1 MSSSTPNCLRCRTA
15 MEGGFLLDRG
25 HGNSQ
30 NQAEWVE
37 GEPEQRK
44 IFGLPAG
51 LKTSKDD
58 ILKVVT
64 YRCPRCGMLESYAPP
79 KSSSR

>member
-1 MSSSTPNCLRCRTA
+1 MSSSTPNCLRCRVE
-15 MEGGFLLDRG
+15 MKSGLLLDRG
-25 HGNSQ
+25 HHNSQ

-44 IFGLPAG
+44 LLGFPVG
-51 LKTSKDD
+51 LKTANHE
-58 ILKVVT
+58 ILKIVA

-79 KSSSR
+79 KSSQR